1 MMLTLGPSL
10 AEANFALPTSCLQCI
25 LGVAPD
31 WNSSSVT
38 LRLFERSSA
47 QQPWK
52 LVQGPWPARVG
63 KNGLIWGLGLHPLP
77 QENHIKREGDGRA
90 PAGVFA
96 IGDAW
101 GNAATIA
108 KQPEMRYHAV
118 TTRDLWIDDPQS
130 PLYNHHHRLNHEPS
144 TAWELKQQ
152 MKQNDPAHALKLFI
166 AHNAC
171 APIRP
176 GMGSA
181 IFFHIWRRDGSVATA
196 GCTTMAPA
204 TLAAMVQRINPELQP
219 LYVLLPAKEYSA
231 RKTAWKLP

>member
-1 MMLTLGPSL
+1 MMLTLGTSL
-10 AEANFALPTSCLQCI
+10 AEANFSLPSSCLQCI

-38 LRLFERSSA
+38 LRLFERASA

-63 KNGLIWGLGLHPLP
+63 KNGLIWGLGLHPLS
-77 QENHIKREGDGRA
+77 QKNHIKREGDGRA

-108 KQPEMRYHAV
+108 KQPELRYHAV

-166 AHNAC
+166 AHNAST
-171 APIRP
+171 PIRP

-181 IFFHIWRRDGSVATA
+181 IFFHIWRRDGSAATA

-204 TLAAMVQRINPELQP
+204 TLAAMIQRINPELQP

-231 RKTAWKLP
+231 RKPTWKLP